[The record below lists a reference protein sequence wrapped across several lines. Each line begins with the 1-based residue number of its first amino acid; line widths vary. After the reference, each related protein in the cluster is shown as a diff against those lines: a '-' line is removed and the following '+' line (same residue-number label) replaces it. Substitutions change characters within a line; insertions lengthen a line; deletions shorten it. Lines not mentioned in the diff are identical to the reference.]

1 MIAIEVTGSISAREF
16 TSSVHEAILC
26 VERAIH
32 RLKKEGYR
40 IFRISDFTW
49 ECDGRL
55 DDSIHIEITKTY

>member
-16 TSSVHEAILC
+16 TSSLREAVLC

-32 RLKKEGYR
+32 RLRGEGYR